1 MSWED
6 KDIDDLFKE
15 AAESVRFEYRD
26 AYFDAIDAQLP
37 LRKRRVG
44 WIWLSVLAL
53 VLTVGGLWMFKG
65 ADVEMGRN
73 QISTSDEVN
82 LTIEKVGE
90 TSTEE
95 IGTIEKSEFK
105 DTTSEVNYRIAKATE
120 TTVQQ
125 PEISSIENR
134 VPEQQLANDSQ
145 SLQNEEEIKLA
156 QNEIGHEILLTNDED
171 QLVSNEGKVDSNHE
185 DLVMKDESLNEELI
199 INAPH
204 DLAVVS
210 PSLKNK
216 RAMFVEAG
224 AGLGQSY
231 IRSLEGGTNK
241 MTTYSFQLG
250 YSYQRGSWSYQA
262 AGGINY
268 KSFNNLNIADR
279 SEIYGFGLTTYENRY
294 SFSSL
299 TSAQLS
305 IGLNYTVKKHKIGLS
320 VSTLIPVSTRIT
332 YEEFENGEMVA
343 SGSAYVDNS
352 YFRMSIEP
360 ELRYLFS
367 LNKSIDLGL
376 KVFTP
381 IWNPI
386 NSDRILGERAAM
398 PINGQVV
405 MKWNLGL

>member
-15 AAESVRFEYRD
+15 AAESVRFEYHD

-37 LRKRRVG
+37 LRKRRMG

-53 VLTVGGLWMFKG
+53 VLTVGGLWMFTG
-65 ADVEMGRN
+65 TEVEMGRN
-73 QISTSDEVN
+73 QISTSDEVKR
-82 LTIEKVGE
+82 TIENAEKA
-90 TSTEE
+90 STED
-95 IGTIEKSEFK
+95 IGTVKNSEFK
-105 DTTSEVNYRIAKATE
+105 TSVSEVNYITTKATKASILR
-120 TTVQQ
+120 
-125 PEISSIENR
+125 PEIEFIETSL
-134 VPEQQLANDSQ
+134 QQHQLANEGIQKVD
-145 SLQNEEEIKLA
+145 EIKLA
-156 QNEIGHEILLTNDED
+156 QNVIDHEILLTNDED
-171 QLVSNEGKVDSNHE
+171 QLVSNEGKVDGVQE
-185 DLVMKDESLNEELI
+185 DVVVKDESLNEELI

-216 RAMFVEAG
+216 RALFVEAG

-241 MTTYSFQLG
+241 MATYSFQLG
-250 YSYQRGSWSYQA
+250 YSYQRGSWLYQA

-305 IGLNYTVKKHKIGLS
+305 VGLNYTVKKHQIGLS
-320 VSTLIPVSTRIT
+320 VSTLVPVSTRISF
-332 YEEFENGEMVA
+332 EEFENGEMVA

-352 YFRMSIEP
+352 YFRVSIEP

-367 LNKSIDLGL
+367 LNKNFDLGL
-376 KVFTP
+376 KVFAP
-381 IWNPI
+381 IWNPV